1 MSHRSINPA
10 KRLVF
15 CWLLAVFVLAGC
27 SDLAKEQLVGF
38 DGSTMGTSY
47 SLRWVAKGDR
57 QVAEIQQ
64 AAEERLALI
73 NQQMSTYIS
82 ESEVSRFNALSS
94 GEMPVSAE
102 LAGLV
107 QRSQAISE
115 QTGGAFD
122 ITVGPLVNLWGFG
135 PEGRIASAPTSDK
148 IASLRARVGYQKLRV
163 NQNPPSISKPTNLQI
178 DLSAIAKGYA
188 VDQLASLL
196 VGKGINNYLVEI
208 GGEIKL
214 SGNKPNGESWR
225 IAIEA
230 PLTTERVVQHV
241 LPITNIAM
249 ATSGDYRNY
258 FEKDGVRYSHTINP
272 LTGAPINHAL
282 VSVTVLH
289 ASCADA
295 DALATALMVM
305 GNKKGVEFARRHNLA
320 AYFLIKAQ
328 QGGKFE
334 SVATAKFD
342 ALLKK

>member
-1 MSHRSINPA
+1 MSHRSINPT
-10 KRLVF
+10 KRLVV
-15 CWLLAVFVLAGC
+15 WLLAVFVLVGC
-27 SDLAKEQLVGF
+27 SDSAKEQLVGF

-47 SLRWVAKGDR
+47 SLRWVAKNDR

-64 AAEERLALI
+64 AVEERLALI
-73 NQQMSTYIS
+73 NQQMSTYIP
-82 ESEVSRFNALSS
+82 ESEISRFNALRS

-102 LAGLV
+102 LANLI
-107 QRSQAISE
+107 QRSQSLSQ

-135 PEGRIASAPTSDK
+135 PEGRIVSAPSSER
-148 IASLRARVGYQKLRV
+148 IESLGTRVGYQKLGV
-163 NQNPPSISKPTNLQI
+163 SQNPPLLTKATNLQV

-196 VGKGINNYLVEI
+196 VAKGINNYLVEI

-230 PLTTERVVQHV
+230 PLTTDRAAQNV
-241 LPITNIAM
+241 LPISNIAM

-258 FEKDGVRYSHTINP
+258 FEENGVRYSHTINP
-272 LTGAPINHAL
+272 LTGAPIKHAL

-289 ASCADA
+289 ISCADA

-305 GNKKGVEFARRHNLA
+305 GDKKGVEFAKRHDLA

-328 QGGKFE
+328 EGAEFE
-334 SVATAKFD
+334 SVATANFD

>member
-1 MSHRSINPA
+1 
-10 KRLVF
+10 
-15 CWLLAVFVLAGC
+15 
-27 SDLAKEQLVGF
+27 VGF

-47 SLRWVAKGDR
+47 SLRWVAKDER

-64 AAEERLALI
+64 AAEERLAVI
-73 NQQMSTYIS
+73 NQQMSTYIP

-94 GEMPVSAE
+94 GEMLVSAE

-135 PEGRIASAPTSDK
+135 PEGRVVSTPSGDK
-148 IASLRARVGYQKLRV
+148 IASLRTRVGYQKLGV
-163 NQNPPSISKPTNLQI
+163 SQNPPLLTKATNLQV
-178 DLSAIAKGYA
+178 DLSAISKGYA

-196 VGKGINNYLVEI
+196 AGKGINNYLVEI

-230 PLTTERVVQHV
+230 PLTTERDAQHV
-241 LPITNIAM
+241 LPTSNIAM

-258 FEKDGVRYSHTINP
+258 FEEDGVRYSHTINP
-272 LTGAPINHAL
+272 LTGAPIKHAL

-289 ASCADA
+289 PSCADA

-305 GNKKGVEFARRHNLA
+305 GDKKGVEFAKHHDLA

-328 QGGKFE
+328 EGGEFE
-334 SVATAKFD
+334 SLATAKFD
-342 ALLKK
+342 ALIKK

>member
-1 MSHRSINPA
+1 
-10 KRLVF
+10 
-15 CWLLAVFVLAGC
+15 
-27 SDLAKEQLVGF
+27 
-38 DGSTMGTSY
+38 MGTSY
-47 SLRWVAKGDR
+47 SLRWVAKDDHL
-57 QVAEIQQ
+57 VAEIKQ
-64 AAEERLALI
+64 AVEERLALI
-73 NQQMSTYIS
+73 NQQMSTYIP
-82 ESEVSRFNALSS
+82 ESEISRFNALRS

-102 LAGLV
+102 LANLI
-107 QRSQAISE
+107 QRSKSLSQ

-135 PEGRIASAPTSDK
+135 PEGRVVSAPSADK
-148 IASLRARVGYQKLRV
+148 IASIRTRVGYQKLGV
-163 NQNPPSISKPTNLQI
+163 SQNPPLLTKATNLQV

-208 GGEIKL
+208 GGELKL
-214 SGNKPNGESWR
+214 SGNKPSGESWR

-230 PLTTERVVQHV
+230 PLTAERSAHQV
-241 LPITNIAM
+241 LPVTNIAM

-258 FEKDGVRYSHTINP
+258 FEEKGIRYSHTINP
-272 LTGAPINHAL
+272 SNGAPIKHAL
-282 VSVTVLH
+282 VSVTVLD

-295 DALATALMVM
+295 DAMATALMVM
-305 GNKKGVEFARRHNLA
+305 GDKKGVEFARRHDLA

>member
-1 MSHRSINPA
+1 MSHRSINPT
-10 KRLVF
+10 KRLVV
-15 CWLLAVFVLAGC
+15 WLLAVFVLVGC
-27 SDLAKEQLVGF
+27 SDSAKEQLVGF

-47 SLRWVAKGDR
+47 SLRWVAKDDR

-64 AAEERLALI
+64 AVEERLALI
-73 NQQMSTYIS
+73 NQQMSTYIP
-82 ESEVSRFNALSS
+82 ESEISRFNALRS

-102 LAGLV
+102 LANLI
-107 QRSQAISE
+107 QRSQSLSQ

-135 PEGRIASAPTSDK
+135 PEGRVVSAPSSDR
-148 IASLRARVGYQKLRV
+148 IESLRARVGYQKLGV
-163 NQNPPSISKPTNLQI
+163 SLNPPLLTKATNLQV

-196 VGKGINNYLVEI
+196 VVRGINNYLVEI
-208 GGEIKL
+208 GGELKL
-214 SGNKPNGESWR
+214 SGNKPSGESWR

-230 PLTTERVVQHV
+230 PLTAERSAHQV
-241 LPITNIAM
+241 LPVTNIAM

-258 FEKDGVRYSHTINP
+258 FEEKGIRYSHTIDPTN
-272 LTGAPINHAL
+272 GAPIKHAL

-289 ASCADA
+289 SSCADA

-305 GNKKGVEFARRHNLA
+305 GDKKGVEFAERHDMA

-328 QGGKFE
+328 EGAQFE
-334 SVATAKFD
+334 SFATAKFD
-342 ALLKK
+342 ALIKK

>member
-1 MSHRSINPA
+1 MSHRSINPT
-10 KRLVF
+10 KRLVV
-15 CWLLAVFVLAGC
+15 WLLAVFVLAGC
-27 SDLAKEQLVGF
+27 SDSEKKQLVGF
-38 DGSTMGTSY
+38 EGSTMGTSY
-47 SLRWVAKGDR
+47 SLRWVAKDDR

-64 AAEERLALI
+64 AVEERLALI
-73 NQQMSTYIS
+73 NQQMSTYIPD
-82 ESEVSRFNALSS
+82 SEVSRFNALRS

-102 LAGLV
+102 LANLI
-107 QRSQAISE
+107 QRSQSLSQ

-135 PEGRIASAPTSDK
+135 PEGRVVSAPSSDR
-148 IASLRARVGYQKLRV
+148 IESLRTRVGYQKLGV
-163 NQNPPSISKPTNLQI
+163 SQNPPLLTKVTNLQV

-196 VGKGINNYLVEI
+196 VANGIKNYLVEI
-208 GGEIKL
+208 GGELKL
-214 SGNKPNGESWR
+214 SGSKPNGESWK

-230 PLTTERVVQHV
+230 PLTTERSAQYV
-241 LPITNIAM
+241 LPISNIAM

-258 FEKDGVRYSHTINP
+258 FEEDGVRYSHTINP

-289 ASCADA
+289 PSCADA

-305 GNKKGVEFARRHNLA
+305 GDKKGVAFAKHHDLA

-328 QGGKFE
+328 EGVEFE
-334 SVATAKFD
+334 SVATAKFV

>member
-1 MSHRSINPA
+1 
-10 KRLVF
+10 
-15 CWLLAVFVLAGC
+15 
-27 SDLAKEQLVGF
+27 
-38 DGSTMGTSY
+38 
-47 SLRWVAKGDR
+47 
-57 QVAEIQQ
+57 
-64 AAEERLALI
+64 
-73 NQQMSTYIS
+73 
-82 ESEVSRFNALSS
+82 
-94 GEMPVSAE
+94 
-102 LAGLV
+102 
-107 QRSQAISE
+107 
-115 QTGGAFD
+115 
-122 ITVGPLVNLWGFG
+122 
-135 PEGRIASAPTSDK
+135 
-148 IASLRARVGYQKLRV
+148 VGYQKLRV
-163 NQNPPSISKPTNLQI
+163 NQNPPSIFKPTNLQI

-208 GGEIKL
+208 GGELKL
-214 SGNKPNGESWR
+214 SGNKPNGESWK

>member
-1 MSHRSINPA
+1 MSHRSINPT
-10 KRLVF
+10 KRLVV
-15 CWLLAVFVLAGC
+15 WLLAVFVLAGC
-27 SDLAKEQLVGF
+27 SDSAKDRLVGF

-47 SLRWVAKGDR
+47 SVRWVAKDDR
-57 QVAEIQQ
+57 QVAGIKQ
-64 AAEERLALI
+64 AVEERLALI
-73 NQQMSTYIS
+73 NQQMSTYIP
-82 ESEVSRFNALSS
+82 ESEVSHFNALSS
-94 GEMPVSAE
+94 GGMPVSAE
-102 LAGLV
+102 LASLV
-107 QRSQAISE
+107 QRSQSISE

-135 PEGRIASAPTSDK
+135 PEGRIVSTPSGDK
-148 IASLRARVGYQKLRV
+148 IASLRTRVGYQKLRV
-163 NQNPPSISKPTNLQI
+163 SQNPPSLSKPTNLQV

-196 VGKGINNYLVEI
+196 VANGINNYLVEI
-208 GGEIKL
+208 GGELKL

-230 PLTTERVVQHV
+230 PLTSERAAQQV
-241 LPITNIAM
+241 LPISNIAM

-258 FEKDGVRYSHTINP
+258 FEENVVRYSHTINP
-272 LTGAPINHAL
+272 LTGEPIKHAL

-289 ASCADA
+289 PSCADA

-305 GNKKGVEFARRHNLA
+305 GDKKGLEFAKRHDLA

-328 QGGKFE
+328 EGAEFE
-334 SVATAKFD
+334 SVVTAKFD

>member
-1 MSHRSINPA
+1 MSHRSINPI
-10 KRLVF
+10 KRLVV
-15 CWLLAVFVLAGC
+15 WLLAVFILAGC
-27 SDLAKEQLVGF
+27 SDSAKDRLVGF

-47 SLRWVAKGDR
+47 SVRWVAKDDR
-57 QVAEIQQ
+57 QVAGIKQ

-73 NQQMSTYIS
+73 NQQMSTYIPD
-82 ESEVSRFNALSS
+82 SEVSRFNALRT
-94 GEMPVSAE
+94 GEMSVSAE
-102 LAGLV
+102 LASLV

-115 QTGGAFD
+115 QTNGAFD

-135 PEGRIASAPTSDK
+135 SEGKAVSAPTSDK
-148 IASLRARVGYQKLRV
+148 IASLRNRVGYQKLIV
-163 NQNPPSISKPTNLQI
+163 NQNPPLLIKATSLQI

-196 VGKGINNYLVEI
+196 VAKEINNYLVEI
-208 GGEIKL
+208 GGELKL

-230 PLTTERVVQHV
+230 PLTSERAAQQV
-241 LPITNIAM
+241 LPISNIAM

-258 FEKDGVRYSHTINP
+258 FEENGVRYSHTINP
-272 LTGAPINHAL
+272 LTGSPIKHAL

-289 ASCADA
+289 PSCADA

-305 GNKKGVEFARRHNLA
+305 GDKKGLEFAKRHDLA

-328 QGGKFE
+328 EGAEFE
-334 SVATAKFD
+334 SVVTAKFD

>member
-1 MSHRSINPA
+1 M
-10 KRLVF
+10 
-15 CWLLAVFVLAGC
+15 
-27 SDLAKEQLVGF
+27 GF

-47 SLRWVAKGDR
+47 SLRWVAKDDR
-57 QVAEIQQ
+57 QIAEIQQ
-64 AAEERLALI
+64 VVEERLALI
-73 NQQMSTYIS
+73 NQQMSTYIP
-82 ESEVSRFNALSS
+82 ESEVSRFNALNS
-94 GEMPVSAE
+94 GEMLVSAE

-115 QTGGAFD
+115 QTAGAFD

-135 PEGRIASAPTSDK
+135 PEGRVISAPSSDM
-148 IASLRARVGYQKLRV
+148 IASLRTRVGYQKLRV
-163 NQNPPSISKPTNLQI
+163 SQNPPLLTKKATNLQV
-178 DLSAIAKGYA
+178 DLSAIAKGHA

-196 VGKGINNYLVEI
+196 AGKGINNYLVEI

-230 PLTTERVVQHV
+230 PLTNERAAQHV
-241 LPITNIAM
+241 LPISNIAM

-258 FEKDGVRYSHTINP
+258 FEENGVRYSHTINP
-272 LTGAPINHAL
+272 LTGAPIQHAL

-289 ASCADA
+289 PNCADA

-305 GNKKGVEFARRHNLA
+305 GDKKGVEFAKRHDLA

-328 QGGKFE
+328 EGAEFE
-334 SVATAKFD
+334 SVVTAKFD

>member
-1 MSHRSINPA
+1 MSHRSINPT
-10 KRLVF
+10 KRLVV
-15 CWLLAVFVLAGC
+15 WLLAVFVLAGC
-27 SDLAKEQLVGF
+27 SDSVKKQLVGF
-38 DGSTMGTSY
+38 EGSTMGTSY
-47 SLRWVAKGDR
+47 SVHWVAKDDR

-64 AAEERLALI
+64 AVEERLALI
-73 NQQMSTYIS
+73 NQQMSTYVP
-82 ESEVSRFNALSS
+82 ESEISRFNILRS

-102 LAGLV
+102 LANLI
-107 QRSQAISE
+107 QRSQSLSQ

-135 PEGRIASAPTSDK
+135 PEGRVVSAPSSDR
-148 IASLRARVGYQKLRV
+148 IESLRTRVGYQKLGV
-163 NQNPPSISKPTNLQI
+163 SQNPPLLTKATNLQV

-196 VGKGINNYLVEI
+196 VANGIKNYLVEI
-208 GGEIKL
+208 GGELKL
-214 SGNKPNGESWR
+214 SGSKPNGESWR
-225 IAIEA
+225 IAIET
-230 PLTTERVVQHV
+230 PLTTERAAQQV
-241 LPITNIAM
+241 LPISNIAM

-258 FEKDGVRYSHTINP
+258 FEENGVRYSHTINP

-289 ASCADA
+289 SSCADA

-305 GNKKGVEFARRHNLA
+305 GDKEGVEFAERHDMA

-328 QGGKFE
+328 EGAQFE
-334 SVATAKFD
+334 SYATAKFD

>member
-1 MSHRSINPA
+1 MSHRSIKTA
-10 KRLVF
+10 KRLVV
-15 CWLLAVFVLAGC
+15 WLLAVFVLAGC
-27 SDLAKEQLVGF
+27 SDLSKKQLVGF

-47 SLRWVAKGDR
+47 SLRWVAKDDR
-57 QVAEIQQ
+57 QLAEIQQ

-122 ITVGPLVNLWGFG
+122 ITVGPLVSLWGFG
-135 PEGRIASAPTSDK
+135 PEGRVVSTPSADK
-148 IASLRARVGYQKLRV
+148 IASLRTRVGYHKLRV

-230 PLTTERVVQHV
+230 PLTAERVAQQV
-241 LPITNIAM
+241 LPISNIAM

-258 FEKDGVRYSHTINP
+258 FEENGVRYSHTINP
-272 LTGAPINHAL
+272 LTGAPIKHAL

-289 ASCADA
+289 PSCADA

-305 GNKKGVEFARRHNLA
+305 GNKEGVEFAKRHDLA

-328 QGGKFE
+328 GGGEFE
-334 SVATAKFD
+334 SVATAKFYSF
-342 ALLKK
+342 LKK

>member
-1 MSHRSINPA
+1 MSHRSINPT
-10 KRLVF
+10 KRLVV
-15 CWLLAVFVLAGC
+15 WLLAVFVIAGC
-27 SDLAKEQLVGF
+27 SESAKKQLVGF

-47 SLRWVAKGDR
+47 SLRWVAKDDR
-57 QVAEIQQ
+57 QIAEIQQ
-64 AAEERLALI
+64 AVEERLALI
-73 NQQMSTYIS
+73 NQQMSTYIP

-94 GEMPVSAE
+94 GEMPISTE
-102 LAGLV
+102 LASLV

-122 ITVGPLVNLWGFG
+122 ITVGPLVDLWGFG
-135 PEGRIASAPTSDK
+135 PEGRVVSTPSGDK
-148 IASLRARVGYQKLRV
+148 IASLRTRVGYQKLGV
-163 NQNPPSISKPTNLQI
+163 SQNPPLLTKATNLQV

-196 VGKGINNYLVEI
+196 AGKGINNYLVEI

-230 PLTTERVVQHV
+230 PLTAERAAQHV
-241 LPITNIAM
+241 LPISNIAM

-258 FEKDGVRYSHTINP
+258 FEEDGVRYSHTINP
-272 LTGAPINHAL
+272 LTGAPIRHAL

-289 ASCADA
+289 PSCADA

-305 GNKKGVEFARRHNLA
+305 GDEKGVEFAKHHDLA

-328 QGGKFE
+328 EGGEFE
-334 SVATAKFD
+334 SFATAKFD
-342 ALLKK
+342 ALIKK

>member
-1 MSHRSINPA
+1 MSHRFLNPT
-10 KRLVF
+10 KRLVV
-15 CWLLAVFVLAGC
+15 WLLAVFVLAGC
-27 SDLAKEQLVGF
+27 SESAKKQLVGF

-47 SLRWVAKGDR
+47 SLRWVAKDDR

-64 AAEERLALI
+64 AVEERLALI
-73 NQQMSTYIS
+73 NQQMSTYAP
-82 ESEVSRFNALSS
+82 ESEVSRFNTLRS

-115 QTGGAFD
+115 QTDGAFD

-135 PEGRIASAPTSDK
+135 PEGRVVSAPSSDA
-148 IASLRARVGYQKLRV
+148 IASLHTRVGYQKLGV
-163 NQNPPSISKPTNLQI
+163 SQDPPLLTKATNLQI

-196 VGKGINNYLVEI
+196 LAKGINHYLVEI
-208 GGEIKL
+208 GGELKL
-214 SGNKPNGESWR
+214 SGNKPNGESWKV
-225 IAIEA
+225 AIEA
-230 PLTTERVVQHV
+230 PLTTERSAKHV
-241 LPITNIAM
+241 LPISNIAM

-258 FEKDGVRYSHTINP
+258 FEEDGVRYSHTINP
-272 LTGAPINHAL
+272 LTGAPIKHAL

-305 GNKKGVEFARRHNLA
+305 GDKKGVEFAKRHDLA

-328 QGGKFE
+328 EGTEFE

-342 ALLKK
+342 ALRNK

>member
-1 MSHRSINPA
+1 MSHRFLNPT
-10 KRLVF
+10 KRLVV
-15 CWLLAVFVLAGC
+15 WLLAVFVLVGC
-27 SDLAKEQLVGF
+27 SDSDKEQLVGF

-47 SLRWVAKGDR
+47 SLRWVAKDDR

-64 AAEERLALI
+64 AVEERLALI
-73 NQQMSTYIS
+73 NQQMSTYVP
-82 ESEVSRFNALSS
+82 ESEISRFNTLRS

-115 QTGGAFD
+115 QTDGAFD

-135 PEGRIASAPTSDK
+135 SEGRVISAPSADK
-148 IASLRARVGYQKLRV
+148 IASIRTRVGYQKLGV
-163 NQNPPSISKPTNLQI
+163 SQNPPLLTKATNLQV

-196 VGKGINNYLVEI
+196 LTKGINNYLVEI
-208 GGEIKL
+208 GGELKL
-214 SGNKPNGESWR
+214 SGNKPNGESWK

-230 PLTTERVVQHV
+230 PLTTERAAQYV
-241 LPITNIAM
+241 LPISNIAM

-258 FEKDGVRYSHTINP
+258 FEEDGVRYSHTIDP

-289 ASCADA
+289 PSCADA

-305 GNKKGVEFARRHNLA
+305 GDKRGVEFARRHDLA

-328 QGGKFE
+328 EGEEFE
-334 SVATAKFD
+334 LFATAKFD
-342 ALLKK
+342 ALIKK

>member
-10 KRLVF
+10 KRLVV
-15 CWLLAVFVLAGC
+15 WLLAVFVLAGC
-27 SDLAKEQLVGF
+27 GDLAKEQLVGF

-47 SLRWVAKGDR
+47 SLRWVAKDDR

-64 AAEERLALI
+64 AVEERLALI
-73 NQQMSTYIS
+73 NQQMSTYVP
-82 ESEVSRFNALSS
+82 ESEISRFNTLRS

-115 QTGGAFD
+115 QTDGAFD

-135 PEGRIASAPTSDK
+135 PEGRVVSTPSGDK
-148 IASLRARVGYQKLRV
+148 IASLHTRVGYQKLGV
-163 NQNPPSISKPTNLQI
+163 SQNPPLLKKATNLQV

-196 VGKGINNYLVEI
+196 AGKGINNYLVEI

-230 PLTTERVVQHV
+230 PLTTERDAQHV
-241 LPITNIAM
+241 LPTSNIAM

-258 FEKDGVRYSHTINP
+258 FEEDGVRYSHTINP
-272 LTGAPINHAL
+272 LTGAPIKHAL

-289 ASCADA
+289 PSCADA

-305 GNKKGVEFARRHNLA
+305 GDKKGVEFAKHHDLA

-328 QGGKFE
+328 EGGEFE
-334 SVATAKFD
+334 SLATAKFD
-342 ALLKK
+342 ALIKK